1 MNTYNKIIFVCMGNT
16 CRSPMAATIMQ
27 NRLSKYDVIVE
38 SRGMVVLFEEPYNP
52 KAVAVAASHN
62 MIMPSNNAIQI
73 ANNDFGKDTLVLVM
87 NASMKQKLYDSFD
100 RAINVYTLCEFCG
113 EPEEEVQDPYGKGIE
128 EYNGKYICY
137 SLGNFW
143 FDEYNVDTM
152 LVNIRISGND
162 YGDKIDVSVVP
173 AVQDGTLQGCVTHI
187 CTQEED
193 KSRIFS
199 LLNKVSINANV
210 ADDGTVTQVK

>member
-100 RAINVYTLCEFCG
+100 RAINVYT
-113 EPEEEVQDPYGKGIE
+113 EEIYTWQNLHPKNVK
-128 EYNGKYICY
+128 
-137 SLGNFW
+137 LG
-143 FDEYNVDTM
+143 
-152 LVNIRISGND
+152 
-162 YGDKIDVSVVP
+162 VV
-173 AVQDGTLQGCVTHI
+173 
-187 CTQEED
+187 
-193 KSRIFS
+193 FS
-199 LLNKVSINANV
+199 LYRITQANE
-210 ADDGTVTQVK
+210 

>member
-52 KAVAVAASHN
+52 KAVVVAASHN

-128 EYNGKYICY
+128 EYNVCFEQ
-137 SLGNFW
+137 LQHL
-143 FDEYNVDTM
+143 VDIAAD
-152 LVNIRISGND
+152 NIINNI
-162 YGDKIDVSVVP
+162 K
-173 AVQDGTLQGCVTHI
+173 QK
-187 CTQEED
+187 EE
-193 KSRIFS
+193 K
-199 LLNKVSINANV
+199 
-210 ADDGTVTQVK
+210 GE

>member
-113 EPEEEVQDPYGKGIE
+113 EPEEEVHDPYGKGIE
-128 EYNGKYICY
+128 EYKKYNLSSC
-137 SLGNFW
+137 S
-143 FDEYNVDTM
+143 
-152 LVNIRISGND
+152 
-162 YGDKIDVSVVP
+162 
-173 AVQDGTLQGCVTHI
+173 
-187 CTQEED
+187 
-193 KSRIFS
+193 FS
-199 LLNKVSINANV
+199 SS
-210 ADDGTVTQVK
+210 

>member
-87 NASMKQKLYDSFD
+87 NASMTEQLMCIHYVNSAVNLKK
-100 RAINVYTLCEFCG
+100 
-113 EPEEEVQDPYGKGIE
+113 
-128 EYNGKYICY
+128 KYRTHMEKV
-137 SLGNFW
+137 LK
-143 FDEYNVDTM
+143 
-152 LVNIRISGND
+152 NIM
-162 YGDKIDVSVVP
+162 YV
-173 AVQDGTLQGCVTHI
+173 
-187 CTQEED
+187 
-193 KSRIFS
+193 
-199 LLNKVSINANV
+199 LNSCSIWLI
-210 ADDGTVTQVK
+210 